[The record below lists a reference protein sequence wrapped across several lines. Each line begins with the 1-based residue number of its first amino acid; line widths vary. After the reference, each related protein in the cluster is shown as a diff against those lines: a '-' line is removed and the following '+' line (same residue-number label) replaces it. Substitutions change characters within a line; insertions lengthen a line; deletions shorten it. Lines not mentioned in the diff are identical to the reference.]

1 MRRCRAY
8 GPACIGN
15 VAAGFD
21 VLGAAVAPV
30 GGEPW
35 GDLVEVVE
43 LPGPVAPEGRQ
54 QAAGERSEP
63 GRQRPEAGPPPRAG
77 QPGRPVV
84 RTAGQPGRLAAGPAP
99 NAGQPGQPVEGMAL
113 ALEVTLVC
121 DGPFA
126 HQLPADPAENLAV
139 RACAAFARRLGRPL
153 PRLELRLHKGL
164 PVGSGLGSSSATVV
178 AVVRALDALLG
189 RPLDE
194 AGLLA
199 AAGEA
204 EAHAAGAPHLDNV
217 AAALLGGLRLV
228 DPGGRA
234 RLLPFPE
241 ELRFVLAVPG
251 LTLTTRAA
259 RAVLPAVVPLGLAV
273 AHAQNLAALVH
284 ALHAADRELLRSCL
298 RDLLAEPHRAGLVPG
313 FREVQAAALAAG
325 AWGCSLSGA
334 GPAVFAVAPAGAA
347 PAVGEAMRRAWAGA
361 GAAAEIK
368 VCVLDREG
376 ARLVPPAGSGKPR
389 PEAPCG

>member
-8 GPACIGN
+8 GPACVGN

-21 VLGAAVAPV
+21 VLGAALARA
-30 GGEPW
+30 GGELW
-35 GDLVEVVE
+35 GDLVEVRADLPARAEAAEVPARLDSAE
-43 LPGPVAPEGRQ
+43 LPARPETPAPQESAGSVWPTPRSPAAPSLAAPE
-54 QAAGERSEP
+54 
-63 GRQRPEAGPPPRAG
+63 
-77 QPGRPVV
+77 V
-84 RTAGQPGRLAAGPAP
+84 RLA
-99 NAGQPGQPVEGMAL
+99 
-113 ALEVTLVC
+113 C
-121 DGPFA
+121 SGPFA

-139 RACAAFARRLGRPL
+139 KACAAVARRLGRPL
-153 PRLELRLHKGL
+153 PPLALRLYKGL

-204 EAHAAGAPHLDNV
+204 EAHASGGLHLDNV

-234 RLLPFPE
+234 RRLPFPD
-241 ELRFVLAVPG
+241 ELRFVLAVPE
-251 LTLTTRAA
+251 LTLTTRVA
-259 RAVLPAVVPLGLAV
+259 RAALPSVVPLALAV

-284 ALHAADRELLRSCL
+284 ALHAGDRELLHASL
-298 RDLLAEPHRAGLVPG
+298 RDLLAEPWRAELVPG
-313 FREVQAAALAAG
+313 FRAVQAAGLAAG

-334 GPAVFAVAPAGAA
+334 GPAVFAVAEDGAA

-361 GAAAEIK
+361 AVAARVE
-368 VCVLDREG
+368 VCVLDGQG
-376 ARLVPPAGSGKPR
+376 ARLVDDAAD
-389 PEAPCG
+389 PEGVCG

>member
-1 MRRCRAY
+1 MRSCRAY

-15 VAAGFD
+15 LAAGFD
-21 VLGAAVAPV
+21 VLGAAIEPES
-30 GGEPW
+30 GELW

-43 LPGPVAPEGRQ
+43 LSGPEGPGEPAM
-54 QAAGERSEP
+54 AA
-63 GRQRPEAGPPPRAG
+63 ARAASG
-77 QPGRPVV
+77 
-84 RTAGQPGRLAAGPAP
+84 
-99 NAGQPGQPVEGMAL
+99 
-113 ALEVTLVC
+113 VTLTC

-126 HQLPADPAENLAV
+126 HLLPADPAENLAV
-139 RACAAFARRLGRPL
+139 LACAAFARRLGRPL

-178 AVVRALDALLG
+178 AVMRALDALLG
-189 RPLDE
+189 RPLDD

-204 EAHAAGAPHLDNV
+204 EAQAAGAPHLDNV

-228 DPGGRA
+228 DPGGQA

-241 ELRFVLAVPG
+241 DLRFVVAVPA

-259 RAVLPAVVPLGLAV
+259 RAALPAAVPLGLAV

-284 ALHAADRELLRSCL
+284 ALHAGDRELLRACL

-313 FREVQAAALAAG
+313 FRAVQAAALAAG

-334 GPAVFAVAPAGAA
+334 GPAVFAVAAAGDA

-361 GAAAEIK
+361 GVAAEAR
-368 VCVLDREG
+368 VCVLDRRG
-376 ARLVPPAGSGKPR
+376 ARLVPGDAGR
-389 PEAPCG
+389 PEDGCG